1 MNQPRYVVRIVKFT
15 CVDESG
21 VDFIGSDEPY
31 WVFTARDANGKVHTT
46 RSKVFSD
53 VDSGETRRFLTDG
66 DRNIVWPRKAGVQ
79 GDAAPIGLSVQ
90 LWEADQGD
98 PDVVAKNTQQA
109 FDLGALAP
117 VVGDWVRLV
126 PSIVRDQ
133 LADFIG
139 DDLMGSTTL
148 HFPARRLERQLPRPG
163 TSLTATIRFGG
174 RSGDLPFE
182 IAGGPDYDLHIRVT
196 RVA

>member
-1 MNQPRYVVRIVKFT
+1 MSGPRYVVRIVKFD

-31 WVFTARDANGKVHTT
+31 WVFTAYDPNGKVHST
-46 RSKVFSD
+46 RSKVFGD
-53 VDSGETRRFLTDG
+53 IDSGETRRFQTDG
-66 DRNIVWPRKAGVQ
+66 DRNIVWPRKAAVQ
-79 GDAAPIGLSVQ
+79 GAAAPIGLSVQ

-98 PDVVAKNTQQA
+98 PDVVAKKTEQA
-109 FDLGALAP
+109 FDLGERAP
-117 VVGDWVRLV
+117 VVGTWVSLV

-139 DDLMGSTTL
+139 DDLMGSVTL
-148 HFPARRLERQLPRPG
+148 HFPAHRLERQLPRPG
-163 TSLTATIRFGG
+163 ASLTKKVRLGG

-182 IAGGPDYDLHIRVT
+182 IAGGPDYDLHIRCT